1 MGVDRLAD
9 QSVCGLFSGWQ
20 RPSGSTATCGC
31 IHALDAGPSPEP
43 CHRRSATPRPSH
55 RATVGLAARLSC
67 TRARTSQSWCANR
80 PAPVDQPERA
90 DRCVLGAYRP
100 GRVPGPLQCRRAFR
114 RRLQPRRLL
123 QDSPR
128 LQCSPAGGLPRR
140 NHFRNSVRDRSAH
153 LHCPGHVSEC
163 VLVVVARHEQ
173 PNNGASIILRA
184 RANTCIAS
192 AGHDGLKLGSRRR
205 SKGIL

>member
-90 DRCVLGAYRP
+90 DRCVLGAYRARCNAGRSSGLGRYSPVGFCKMPP
-100 GRVPGPLQCRRAFR
+100 GCNARPLADCRVAITF
-114 RRLQPRRLL
+114 
-123 QDSPR
+123 ST
-128 LQCSPAGGLPRR
+128 
-140 NHFRNSVRDRSAH
+140 
-153 LHCPGHVSEC
+153 
-163 VLVVVARHEQ
+163 
-173 PNNGASIILRA
+173 ASGIDPPIFTA
-184 RANTCIAS
+184 QATSAS
-192 AGHDGLKLGSRRR
+192 ASLS
-205 SKGIL
+205 S